1 MRYSFKV
8 GYSGVWQPWRNTK
21 QRDQDERFED
31 MRQQILQ
38 AVTVDDVEAVVV
50 TIPGMRLAKAI
61 SPTHVRE
68 LLADAAGQIE
78 AIRTR
83 GGNDG

>member
-21 QRDQDERFED
+21 QRAQDERRDD
-31 MRQQILQ
+31 MRQQI
-38 AVTVDDVEAVVV
+38 ARAATVDEVEMVVV
-50 TIPGMRLAKAI
+50 TVPGLRLAKRI

-68 LLADAAGQIE
+68 LAADAVQRIE
-78 AIRTR
+78 AIR
-83 GGNDG
+83 GG

>member
-21 QRDQDERFED
+21 QRAQDAVADD
-31 MRQQILQ
+31 MRQQIVD
-38 AVTVDDVEAVVV
+38 AATVDDVEAVVV
-50 TIPGMRLAKAI
+50 TIPGLRLAKRI

-68 LLADAAGQIE
+68 LAADAVQRIE
-78 AIRTR
+78 AIR
-83 GGNDG
+83 GG

>member
-8 GYSGVWQPWRNTK
+8 GYSGVWRPWRNTK
-21 QRDQDERFED
+21 QRAQDERADD

-38 AVTVDDVEAVVV
+38 AVTVDDVEMVAV
-50 TIPGMRLAKAI
+50 TIPGLRLAKRI

-78 AIRTR
+78 AIR
-83 GGNDG
+83 GG

>member
-8 GYSGVWQPWRNTK
+8 GYSTFWQPPRNTK
-21 QRDQDERFED
+21 QRAQDERFED
-31 MRQQILQ
+31 MRQQIAQ
-38 AVTVDDVEAVVV
+38 AATVDEVEMVVV
-50 TIPGMRLAKAI
+50 TIPGLRLAKKI

-68 LLADAAGQIE
+68 LAAEAVQRIE
-78 AIRTR
+78 AIQTR